1 MNGIEEIFD
10 YSEFVRA
17 ISQEKPVIVDFYAS
31 WCGPCKM
38 QMPILVEFVNE
49 MQDKIK
55 IVKVDVDQ
63 NADIANEYKVQS
75 IPTIALF
82 IDGEL
87 KEKAVGLTTKA
98 TLSEMLI
105 KFI

>member
-1 MNGIEEIFD
+1 MNVEEIFD
-10 YSEFVRA
+10 YTEFVRA
-17 ISQEKPVIVDFYAS
+17 TSGEQPVIVDFYAS

-38 QMPILVEFVNE
+38 QMPILIDFANE
-49 MQDKIK
+49 MQERVKI
-55 IVKVDVDQ
+55 IKVDVDQ
-63 NADIANEYKVQS
+63 NADIASEYNVQS
-75 IPTIALF
+75 IPTIAIF

-87 KEKAVGLTTKA
+87 KERAVGLTSKA